1 MTLKMVTATNG
12 RAAQAALLGLRLLL
26 GVGGQVSTQVLL
38 CEPLLAVWTLL
49 KGLPWGWR

>member
-26 GVGGQVSTQVLL
+26 GVGGQVTVSLNAQKY
-38 CEPLLAVWTLL
+38 TL
-49 KGLPWGWR
+49 GGGVVMG